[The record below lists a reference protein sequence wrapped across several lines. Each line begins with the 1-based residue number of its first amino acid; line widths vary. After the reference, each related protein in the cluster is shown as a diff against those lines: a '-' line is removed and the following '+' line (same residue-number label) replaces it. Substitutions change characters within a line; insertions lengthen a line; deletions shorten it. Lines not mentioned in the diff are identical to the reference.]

1 MKIELRDP
9 RLEAAIAR
17 FEAWWTTLSPRERVL
32 LTVLGLL
39 LAGAV
44 LVYGVVKPLQ
54 AARAEAQ
61 ADIRTYETLSARIR
75 AAGTLQPQT
84 PGQRRTGS
92 PTEIVQAAA
101 QAQALT
107 VAVEPAGGGVRAV
120 VSEGEYAKVVN
131 WLADVNRSSGLA
143 VTSARIARRPTA
155 GMVEAQVSFAP

>member
-17 FEAWWTTLSPRERVL
+17 FEGWWATLSQRERVL
-32 LTVLGLL
+32 LTVLGIL

-44 LVYGVVKPLQ
+44 LVLGVVKPLQ
-54 AARAEAQ
+54 AARAEAK

-75 AAGTLQPQT
+75 AVGTLQPQT

-101 QAQALT
+101 QAQALS
-107 VAVEPAGGGVRAV
+107 VAVEPAGDGVRAV
-120 VSEGEYAKVVN
+120 VSEGEYARVAN

-143 VTSARIARRPTA
+143 VTAARIVKRPTS
-155 GMVEAQVSFAP
+155 GMVQAEVSFAP

>member
-17 FEAWWTTLSPRERVL
+17 FEGWWATLSQRERVL
-32 LTVLGLL
+32 LTVLGVL

-44 LVYGVVKPLQ
+44 LVFGVVKPLQ

-75 AAGTLQPQT
+75 AAGTLQPQA

-92 PTEIVQAAA
+92 PAEIVQAAA
-101 QAQALT
+101 QAQALS
-107 VAVEPAGGGVRAV
+107 VAVEPAGSGVRAV
-120 VSEGEYAKVVN
+120 VIEGEYARVVN

-143 VTSARIARRPTA
+143 VTAARIARRPTP